1 VSLLDPEIAASSKPG
16 LSNEARKIAI
26 IGAGFSGTLLAV
38 NLLNQTDANVV
49 LIERAPERIGRGVA
63 YSTQESNHLLNVRA
77 GNMSAFPDD
86 PNHFCNWLQAKGSD
100 DPKCFVPR
108 HIYGDY
114 LSETLTACQAR
125 WPDRIRI
132 VKGEA
137 VSITEIDDAAV
148 IHLADGDPITADRL
162 VLSLGN
168 LPPHDPVDGLRR
180 QLSPQRYIA
189 DPWSYSAGA
198 ELFEQDVVLIIGTGL
213 TAVDVILKLVSGG
226 FKGKIMALSRRGL
239 RPHRHI
245 DGLPRPEAVLE
256 RPAQTLSGI
265 SKWLRDA
272 SAGQDWRLSVDSIR
286 PITQMIWSSL
296 DIRTRQRFLRHARPF
311 WDVHRHRIAPAVADT
326 IDRLVAAGKLEFLAG
341 KPQRFVEVAEKVI
354 VHWRPRGDR
363 TLRQIVAA
371 KIINCTGPQGDVL
384 RSDDAQIVQM
394 LNAGQIRPD
403 ALRLGIDTDGYGYV
417 IQRDGKASRHIM
429 AVGPMTRS
437 SLWEVVAVPDIRS
450 QVSALARRVGNCHW
464 VGGEGL

>member
-1 VSLLDPEIAASSKPG
+1 MSLLDPDIVAPSKPG
-16 LSNEARKIAI
+16 TSNEARTIAI

-38 NLLNQTDANVV
+38 NLLDQTDANVV

-77 GNMSAFPDD
+77 GNMSAFPDEPD
-86 PNHFCNWLQAKGSD
+86 HFCNWLQAKGSD
-100 DPKCFVPR
+100 DIKSFVPR

-114 LSETLTACQAR
+114 LSETLAASLAK

-132 VKGEA
+132 LQGEA
-137 VSITEIDDAAV
+137 VSITETDDAAV
-148 IHLADGDPITADRL
+148 VQLSSGDPIAADRL

-168 LPPHDPVDGLRR
+168 LPPHDPVDDLRH
-180 QLSPQRYIA
+180 QLSPERYIA
-189 DPWSYSAGA
+189 DPWSYSGGA
-198 ELFEQDVVLIIGTGL
+198 ELSEQDVVLIIGTGL
-213 TAVDVILKLVSGG
+213 TAVDVILRLISGG

-245 DGLPRPEAVLE
+245 EGLPRPKAVFE

-265 SKWLRDA
+265 SKWLRQA
-272 SAGQDWRLSVDSIR
+272 SATQDWRLSVDSIR
-286 PITQMIWSSL
+286 PITQIIWSSL

-311 WDVHRHRIAPAVADT
+311 WDVHRHRTAPVVADQLDEL
-326 IDRLVAAGKLEFLAG
+326 ISSSKLEFVGG
-341 KPQRFVEVAEKVI
+341 KPQLFVEVADKVI
-354 VHWRPRGDR
+354 VHWRPRGHN
-363 TLRQIVAA
+363 TIHQMVAT

-384 RSDDAQIVQM
+384 RSDDAQIVQ
-394 LNAGQIRPD
+394 LLKAGQIRPD
-403 ALRLGIDTDGYGYV
+403 ILRLGIDTDSYGYV
-417 IQRDGKASRHIM
+417 IGSDGKASRHIM

-450 QVSALARRVGNCHW
+450 QVSNLARRIGNCHW